1 MVDKGRVFFLLIFLA
16 AGVFVSAQA
25 PLEEEAPETVFDTK
39 IGDTDVDLYLEGYW
53 DASVMGGAGFAWIPG
68 QGFSYPY
75 VFPGFPDG
83 FEYDQKPDLIL
94 SLWLRERFFFETTIT
109 EDYELNTYL
118 LGYQGKPGEF
128 VQSVKVGNRNV
139 EISPFPYMEFPGSS
153 RHSPAVSAMFQTERS
168 QHEFLFR
175 YDPSLPRKKTFIGK
189 NEVEELRIDPANYV
203 RGRFFV
209 LPDTDVALSELSL
222 YIEDAKGAVSGD
234 GGRRYRRATNF
245 DYSYSPS
252 DGTLTLTN
260 PSAGRVL
267 VYYTKNGHPVGTA
280 TSGTGM
286 GEDALPALSGAPVG
300 IDIAGSP
307 VDFEWINTSYDLGN
321 GRTPADLRI
330 PIDGHDALLL
340 YDPGA
345 WNPFEITGVYSLSGS
360 AISMSSST
368 SLRIVHK
375 GADSLYTTSEA
386 LTLNTSESYSVV
398 RVLPANGNQTRSMQ
412 ARFPFAGDDPLL
424 YGPERMKDG
433 GAVDF
438 ELLVQAYMPVQA
450 LTLTNDVIPGTVTI
464 YRNGRQE
471 NSFTVDYENGRI
483 SLPFEPAPSDRI
495 EVYYRTYSGEGQ
507 GGDIL
512 FGSGSTLYPSDEL
525 TLKLATGLR
534 WNVLKGKYSTEPGD
548 HPGMVGASAQVSYN
562 IENFSL
568 TADGA
573 VIYTNPDTSGLLR
586 LLGME
591 THDMELEISKNNIFP
606 SARPD
611 PVSFP
616 SSLNERGH
624 LLFKNHET
632 KNLAGSVSLNSWT
645 WIPPASQQYAYENG
659 SLIGPYVAAENS
671 EDIMVMDYE
680 LGASTGDW
688 VGAQMNLSTGWD
700 DALDLSNISAIRF
713 AYRVVQPLDGPYAG
727 NVSLHFQAGALD
739 EDLDGDGVLDEEAGA
754 SSRGYAFNDGALTL
768 YVGAGQEGFGN
779 DIRDSEDANRNKIL
793 ERENPPL
800 VYYQQV
806 GATFS
811 TLSAGWQA
819 AVLRIPAGER
829 NKLTKVRSVRL
840 IIRNEGGGAARG
852 RILVGKLVFEGSSLS
867 PRVSGTAASL
877 RLREIPEILAD
888 GYSAPSLQSAFGEP
902 VKTFHSNDEAT
913 DQHILEASWENI
925 AAPADF
931 WEIRT
936 FTTEIPPRNYRK
948 LNMFMRFT
956 QVANPGSAQAR
967 MRLAYTDAEGKGIVL
982 SFDVPSTLLPMSA
995 ASTPPWEKLTI
1006 DIPGRKAW
1014 LGGTELTSAGTT
1026 SLTIDTDSK
1035 EWNRFSL
1042 KFENISGADKGTLY
1056 LDELYLSDP
1065 RDTIGF
1071 AGSADMSL
1079 YLPGDVVSL
1088 GGVPILRNVAVA
1100 EKISGRNSEFK
1111 GQKEEVD
1118 ATDYSMG
1125 NFNSAS
1131 LVSGEVLGVLFAE
1144 GEFAVNALEDRNEY
1158 EGGHSIR
1165 FPAEDGALVLKD
1177 QYKRNFNTLLPAM
1190 SRSNSIESAPLENLH
1205 LRAATETYLASQ
1217 TLTQTWNTQGGF
1229 TSARGNS
1236 AAAQLSLRNTSEG
1249 YSLDENASYGDSW
1262 LSAYKLI
1269 LPWTEGRD
1277 TERQAN
1283 LRLDGNFPG
1292 DFIGLTLN
1300 PELSFVNSGER
1311 DRKQRDMS
1319 SLSVE
1324 VPLVFRDSPSDPG
1337 WRLSF
1342 IYSRRADTT
1351 TTVPAKGDFASDTRT
1366 LTDALAQQKFFYNSI
1381 PFAEIF
1387 ANSGHTTFAE
1397 DTENL
1402 VQGEY
1407 TPEATLRY
1415 SRVYG
1420 SYIRDFLL
1428 PSQGEVRARKT
1439 MTRGGEI
1446 LSASNT
1452 YEASLTNFAVNLFGR
1467 QGAYPFFSWY
1477 SIDEFQFHNTIA
1489 LFTKEQEKGIDWTET
1504 FHQIIRF
1511 TGEDDAQ
1518 ILLDHTVTLMDQ
1530 DDEYSYKGAGAIKYI
1545 WTSAMVRDFGI
1556 AYLQKSRESGSFYRH
1571 TEKIELTYT
1580 RARGLDAYLVA
1591 GHETALS
1598 LRKGSFIKA
1607 ELNIGFGMER
1617 DYSGLPPGYK
1627 LLFGLGAGISA
1638 HFIF

>member
-1 MVDKGRVFFLLIFLA
+1 VSKGSLFFLLIFFA
-16 AGVFVSAQA
+16 AGVFLPAQVS
-25 PLEEEAPETVFDTK
+25 LEEEAPETVFDTQL
-39 IGDTDVDLYLEGYW
+39 GDTDVDLYLQGYW
-53 DASVMGGAGFAWIPG
+53 DASVMGGLGFAWVPG

-83 FEYDQKPDLIL
+83 LEYDQKPDLIL

-189 NEVEELRIDPANYV
+189 NEVEELRIDPAAYV

-209 LPDTDVALSELSL
+209 LPDTDVALPDLSL
-222 YIEDAKGAVSGD
+222 YIEDSKGSVSGD

-252 DGTLTLTN
+252 DGTITLTN

-286 GEDALPALSGAPVG
+286 GEDALPALSGTPAG
-300 IDIAGSP
+300 IDLAGSP
-307 VDFEWINTSYDLGN
+307 VDFEWINTSYDVGN
-321 GRTPADLRI
+321 GRTPASLKV
-330 PIDGHDALLL
+330 PIDGRDALLL

-360 AISMSSST
+360 AVSMSSST
-368 SLRIVHK
+368 SLRIVHR
-375 GADSLYTTSEA
+375 GADSLYATRES
-386 LTLNTSESYSVV
+386 LTLNTSDSYSVL
-398 RVLPANGNQTRSMQ
+398 RVLPSDGNQARSMT
-412 ARFPFAGDDPLL
+412 ARFPFAGDEPLL

-450 LTLTNDVIPGTVTI
+450 LTLTNDVIPGTVTV
-464 YRNGRQE
+464 YRNGRE
-471 NSFTVDYENGRI
+471 ERSFTVDYDNGRI

-534 WNVLKGKYSTEPGD
+534 WNVMKGKYSTEPGD

-562 IENFSL
+562 IENFGI

-591 THDMELEISKNNIFP
+591 THDMELEINKNNIFP

-611 PVSFP
+611 SVSFSP
-616 SSLNERGH
+616 SLNKRGH

-645 WIPPASQQYAYENG
+645 WTPPASQQYAYENG
-659 SLIGPYVAAENS
+659 SLIGPYTAREDS

-680 LGASTGDW
+680 LGASVGDW

-713 AYRVVQPLDGPYAG
+713 AYRVVQPTSGPYEG

-739 EDLDGDGVLDEEAGA
+739 EDLDGDGVLDEEAGT
-754 SSRGYAFNDGALTL
+754 SSRGYAFNDGTLTL

-779 DIRDSEDANRNKIL
+779 DIRDSEDANRNRIL
-793 ERENPPL
+793 ERENPAL
-800 VYYQQV
+800 VYHDQV
-806 GATFS
+806 GGTGFS
-811 TLSAGWQA
+811 FSALTAGWQA
-819 AVLRIPAGER
+819 AVLRIPAADR
-829 NKLTKVRSVRL
+829 TKLAKVRSVRF
-840 IIRNEGGGAARG
+840 IIRNEGGAAARG

-867 PRVSGTAASL
+867 PRVSGPAASL

-902 VKTFHSNDEAT
+902 VTTFHSNDEAT
-913 DQHILEASWENI
+913 DQHILEANWENI
-925 AAPADF
+925 NSPADF

-936 FTTEIPPRNYRK
+936 FTTEIPPKNYRK
-948 LNMFMRFT
+948 LNMFMKLVRFDT
-956 QVANPGSAQAR
+956 TMGSPPDLKAR
-967 MRLAYTDAEGKGIVL
+967 MTLSYTDAEGKGVNLVFGIPQANNL
-982 SFDVPSTLLPMSA
+982 
-995 ASTPPWEKLTI
+995 WERLTI

-1014 LGGTELTSAGTT
+1014 LGGRELTSAITT
-1026 SLTIDTDSK
+1026 SLTADTDSK
-1035 EWNRFSL
+1035 EWNKFSL
-1042 KFENISGADKGTLY
+1042 KFENLGGAEKGTLY

-1088 GGVPILRNVAVA
+1088 GGVPLLRNVAVS
-1100 EKISGRNSEFK
+1100 EKVSGRSAEFK
-1111 GQKEEVD
+1111 GQKEE
-1118 ATDYSMG
+1118 AEASDYSMG

-1131 LVSGEVLGVLFAE
+1131 LVSGEVLGALFAE
-1144 GEFAVNALEDRNEY
+1144 GEFAINAFEDRNEY

-1165 FPAEDGALVLKD
+1165 FPSEGSVVVLKD

-1190 SRSNSIESAPLENLH
+1190 SRSNSIESAPADSLH

-1229 TSARGNS
+1229 TSKGGHS
-1236 AAAQLSLRNTSEG
+1236 LAAYLSLRNTAEG
-1249 YSLDENASYGDSW
+1249 YTLDENASYGDSW
-1262 LSAYKLI
+1262 LSAYRLI

-1277 TERQAN
+1277 AERQAS

-1311 DRKQRDMS
+1311 DRRQRDMS
-1319 SLSVE
+1319 ALSVE
-1324 VPLVFRDSPSDPG
+1324 VPLVFRDSPADPG
-1337 WRLSF
+1337 WRLSL

-1366 LTDALAQQKFFYNSI
+1366 LADALEQQGFFYNSI

-1387 ANSGHTTFAE
+1387 ADSSHSTFAE

-1402 VQGEY
+1402 VQSEY
-1407 TPEATLRY
+1407 TPEAALRY

-1420 SYIRDFLL
+1420 AYIRDLLL
-1428 PSQGEVRARKT
+1428 PSQGELRAKKT

-1467 QGAYPFFSWY
+1467 QGAYPLFPWY
-1477 SIDEFQFHNTIA
+1477 SMDEFQFHNTVA

-1504 FHQIIRF
+1504 FHQVVRF

-1518 ILLDHTVTLMDQ
+1518 LLFDHTVTLTDQ

-1545 WTSAMVRDFGI
+1545 WTSPLSQDFGI
-1556 AYLQKSRESGSFYRH
+1556 DYLRKSRESGSFYRH
-1571 TEKIELTYT
+1571 TEKIELSYT
-1580 RARGLDAYLVA
+1580 RAEGLDAYLVA
-1591 GHETALS
+1591 GHETALT

-1607 ELNIGFGMER
+1607 EVNIGFGMER

-1627 LLFGLGAGISA
+1627 LLFGLGAGLSA